1 MQHRH
6 NAEALPKGGDKR
18 KIWILI
24 AAALALVTLFAVVA
38 LVMSPGN
45 GRTFPVYIS
54 EVLASNTRY
63 PNGDGRC
70 CDYVE
75 LYNSADYAVDLS
87 GFELGDIGGNQ
98 RYVFPSGTVMEPHSY
113 LVVYCDKTVTDG
125 SYGPFGIS
133 RAGGEN
139 IYLLTTNRAVADSI
153 VTIGTDLDQSMV
165 RQADGQLAVSDMVA
179 PG

>member
-6 NAEALPKGGDKR
+6 NDDALPKGGDKR

-75 LYNSADYAVDLS
+75 LYNSADDAMYVMKCLRRAVERVEDYFLMP
-87 GFELGDIGGNQ
+87 GAD
-98 RYVFPSGTVMEPHSY
+98 YVPIMRQKE
-113 LVVYCDKTVTDG
+113 K
-125 SYGPFGIS
+125 
-133 RAGGEN
+133 GGESN
-139 IYLLTTNRAVADSI
+139 
-153 VTIGTDLDQSMV
+153 G
-165 RQADGQLAVSDMVA
+165 
-179 PG
+179 